1 MKYIYGVLC
10 VLGAVLPYCAFI
22 PWLAE
27 NGPSF
32 LLLYSQIST
41 NPLSSMAW
49 LDVIVSAFVLV
60 AFIIYE
66 GRLLKM
72 KKLWL
77 PIASTF
83 IVGVSLGLPLFLLL
97 REFHLQKLRAHS

>member
-10 VLGAVLPYCAFI
+10 VLGAVLPYCVFF
-22 PWLAE
+22 PWLVE
-27 NGPSF
+27 NGPNL
-32 LLLYSQIST
+32 LLLYTQIST

-66 GRLLKM
+66 GRQLKM
-72 KKLWL
+72 KLLWL
-77 PIASTF
+77 PIVSTF
-83 IVGVSLGLPLFLLL
+83 TVGVSLGLPLFLLM
-97 REFHLQKLRAHS
+97 RELHLEKTKL